1 VRLWNF
7 LLSISLI
14 AAAGLGLLV
23 LSGGARGFAAPSL
36 EAQLL
41 VQDFPVPDG
50 FGIDPNRVA
59 GFMADQLRQRLD
71 NDLGIRLTLKANVI
85 KKVKEVALPRLM
97 NVVVVKSMMRDIP
110 ELSAVLDL
118 GAFRRTVTGQ
128 ISTTAAVHDVALTVP
143 GALLAE
149 VNGEKVK
156 VTTTSTGMTALAL
169 GDMASGQVH
178 QVTIWLG
185 ESALGNDLGRTIR
198 VGAERGTRGRV
209 LLWGAQGWFGADLEA
224 LRWSRWLVG
233 TILGGTLLFGLA
245 SLILPLLTGRQVR
258 ARRDQERYRSQNGS
272 HDNNYIKYK

>member
-1 VRLWNF
+1 MRLWNF
-7 LLSISLI
+7 LLSVSLI
-14 AAAGLGLLV
+14 ATAGLGLLV
-23 LSGGARGFAAPSL
+23 LSGGARGLAAPPL
-36 EAQLL
+36 EARLV

-85 KKVKEVALPRLM
+85 KKVKEFALPRLM

>member
-1 VRLWNF
+1 MRLWNF

-85 KKVKEVALPRLM
+85 KKVKEFALPRLM

-258 ARRDQERYRSQNGS
+258 ARRYQERYRSQNGS

>member
-1 VRLWNF
+1 MRLWNF

-23 LSGGARGFAAPSL
+23 LSGGARGFAASSL

-85 KKVKEVALPRLM
+85 KKVKEFALPRLM

-118 GAFRRTVTGQ
+118 GAFRRTLTGQ
-128 ISTTAAVHDVALTVP
+128 ISTTAAVQDVALTVP

-156 VTTTSTGMTALAL
+156 VTTTSTGMTALEL
-169 GDMASGQVH
+169 GDMASGPVH

>member
-1 VRLWNF
+1 MRLWNF
-7 LLSISLI
+7 LLSVSLI
-14 AAAGLGLLV
+14 ATAGLGLLV
-23 LSGGARGFAAPSL
+23 LSGGARGLAAPPL
-36 EAQLL
+36 EARLV

-50 FGIDPNRVA
+50 FGIDPDRVA

-71 NDLGIRLTLKANVI
+71 NDLGIRLKLKANVI
-85 KKVKEVALPRLM
+85 KTVKEFALPRLM
-97 NVVVVKSMMRDIP
+97 NVVVVKAMIRDIP

-128 ISTTAAVHDVALTVP
+128 ISTTAAVQDVALTVS

-149 VNGEKVK
+149 VNGKKVK

-169 GDMASGQVH
+169 GDMAPGQVH

-198 VGAERGTRGRV
+198 VGANTGARGRV

-233 TILGGTLLFGLA
+233 AVLGGTLLFGLA
-245 SLILPLLTGRQVR
+245 SLILPLLTGRQAG
-258 ARRDQERYRSQNGS
+258 ARRDQER
-272 HDNNYIKYK
+272 

>member
-1 VRLWNF
+1 MRLWNF

-23 LSGGARGFAAPSL
+23 LSGGARGFAASSL

-41 VQDFPVPDG
+41 VQDFPVPNG

-85 KKVKEVALPRLM
+85 KKVKEFALPRLM

-118 GAFRRTVTGQ
+118 GAFRRTLTGQ
-128 ISTTAAVHDVALTVP
+128 ISTTAAVQDVALTVP

-156 VTTTSTGMTALAL
+156 VTTTSTGMTALEL

>member
-1 VRLWNF
+1 MRLWNF

-85 KKVKEVALPRLM
+85 KKVKEFALPRLM

>member
-1 VRLWNF
+1 MRLWNF
-7 LLSISLI
+7 LLSVSLI
-14 AAAGLGLLV
+14 ATAGLGLLV
-23 LSGGARGFAAPSL
+23 LPGGARGLAAPPL
-36 EAQLL
+36 EARLV

-50 FGIDPNRVA
+50 FGIDPDRVA

-85 KKVKEVALPRLM
+85 KKVKEFALPRLM
-97 NVVVVKSMMRDIP
+97 NVVVVRAMMRDIP

-128 ISTTAAVHDVALTVP
+128 ISTTAAVQDVALTVP

-169 GDMASGQVH
+169 GDMAPGQVN

-198 VGAERGTRGRV
+198 VGANTGARGRV

-233 TILGGTLLFGLA
+233 AILGGTLLFGLA
-245 SLILPLLTGRQVR
+245 SLILPLLTGRQAR
-258 ARRDQERYRSQNGS
+258 ALRDQER
-272 HDNNYIKYK
+272 

>member
-1 VRLWNF
+1 MRLWNF

-23 LSGGARGFAAPSL
+23 LSGGARGFAASSL

-85 KKVKEVALPRLM
+85 KKVKEFALPRLM

-118 GAFRRTVTGQ
+118 GAFRRTLTGQ
-128 ISTTAAVHDVALTVP
+128 ISTTAAVQDVALTVP

-156 VTTTSTGMTALAL
+156 VTTTSTGMTALEL

>member
-1 VRLWNF
+1 MRLWNF

-23 LSGGARGFAAPSL
+23 LSGGARGFAASSL

-41 VQDFPVPDG
+41 VQDFPVPNG

-85 KKVKEVALPRLM
+85 KKVKEFALPRLM

-118 GAFRRTVTGQ
+118 GAFRRTLTGQ
-128 ISTTAAVHDVALTVP
+128 ISTTAAVQDVALTVP

-156 VTTTSTGMTALAL
+156 VTTTSTGMTALEL
-169 GDMASGQVH
+169 GDMATGQVH